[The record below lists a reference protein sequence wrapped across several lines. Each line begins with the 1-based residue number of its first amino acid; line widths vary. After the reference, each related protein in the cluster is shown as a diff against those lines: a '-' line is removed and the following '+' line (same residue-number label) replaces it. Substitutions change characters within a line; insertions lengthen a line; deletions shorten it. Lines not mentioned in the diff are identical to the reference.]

1 MIDIHCHIL
10 PGVDDGAQSWEMAAE
25 MCRMAAQDGVTDLV
39 ATPHANEEFA
49 YDRPRLRELL
59 KRLESLSGGK
69 PRLRLGCDFH
79 LSYENIQS
87 ALARPQEFSIEGTRY
102 LLVEFSDFAMP
113 ARFADALEKLRQ
125 TGLTPILTHPERH
138 PALQRK
144 PDEVLPLVEAGCVVQ
159 VTANSLTGFWGE
171 AARKAAVWLLEREAV
186 HVLASDGH
194 DPKHRPPLLSPGR
207 TAVEELCGAKVAQ
220 ALVDENPR
228 AILAGQP
235 LPKLP
240 ARASR

>member
-113 ARFADALEKLRQ
+113 ARFTDALEKLRQ
-125 TGLTPILTHPERH
+125 AGLTPILTHPERH

-144 PDEVLPLVEAGCVVQ
+144 
-159 VTANSLTGFWGE
+159 
-171 AARKAAVWLLEREAV
+171 
-186 HVLASDGH
+186 
-194 DPKHRPPLLSPGR
+194 
-207 TAVEELCGAKVAQ
+207 
-220 ALVDENPR
+220 
-228 AILAGQP
+228 
-235 LPKLP
+235 
-240 ARASR
+240 